1 MMKDLV
7 LTRQG
12 YTVSP
17 SLFDMIREVLGST
30 VRQEKEIKDVRER
43 EKKKKKLFPTSG
55 GLIVYVQ
62 SPEEAT
68 KTS

>member
-1 MMKDLV
+1 MKDLV

-43 EKKKKKLFPTSG
+43 EKKIKLFPISG

>member
-43 EKKKKKLFPTSG
+43 EKKKNFSL
-55 GLIVYVQ
+55 LQV
-62 SPEEAT
+62 A
-68 KTS
+68 

>member
-17 SLFDMIREVLGST
+17 SLFDMILEVLGST
-30 VRQEKEIKDVRER
+30 VGEEKEIKDVREMG
-43 EKKKKKLFPTSG
+43 KKIKLSLFQ
-55 GLIVYVQ
+55 V
-62 SPEEAT
+62 A
-68 KTS
+68 